1 MGTEGNVL
9 DKAMSRKAKLL
20 EGASSGAAQQTR
32 KLTRRKIKSKSILC
46 GIKLS
51 DEESAHLRM
60 FMSADIEQC
69 LYNAKV
75 AILVNGT
82 PSNWLKVRK
91 GLRQGDLLS
100 PFLFLLVTDCLAR
113 MTETARANKLLC
125 SIGPSADCETILI
138 QYADDTIFFCEPRK
152 NTLRNLRF
160 IWKLFE
166 WASDLKI
173 SRDKSKFYLGLPL
186 HSKKFKKVDWTPVI
200 NRIDKRIEGWKAK
213 LLSLG
218 GRLTLVNSVLTNL
231 PLHYFTVFKVPPWV
245 IQSIEA
251 LRRAFFWKGCNKI
264 NREGLL
270 S

>member
-1 MGTEGNVL
+1 MPTTQYSSANLEKTLCATYGSFGSYSNGHRTLKSAETNRNCTIWDL
-9 DKAMSRKAKLL
+9 THKKL
-20 EGASSGAAQQTR
+20 
-32 KLTRRKIKSKSILC
+32 
-46 GIKLS
+46 
-51 DEESAHLRM
+51 
-60 FMSADIEQC
+60 F
-69 LYNAKV
+69 
-75 AILVNGT
+75 
-82 PSNWLKVRK
+82 
-91 GLRQGDLLS
+91 
-100 PFLFLLVTDCLAR
+100 CLA
-113 MTETARANKLLC
+113 
-125 SIGPSADCETILI
+125 TILGCNVGSLP
-138 QYADDTIFFCEPRK
+138 F
-152 NTLRNLRF
+152 
-160 IWKLFE
+160 
-166 WASDLKI
+166 S
-173 SRDKSKFYLGLPL
+173 YLGLPL